1 MKADGV
7 NPRTGQ
13 PYVRPG
19 GSYKKASAEGT
30 SAASL
35 AKLSQAAEKKVGDAT
50 VIATLR
56 GEIATLKEQVRSLTE
71 GRDLAVSAAE
81 LKIEKLSADAL
92 LKRYQD
98 GIRDGASLA
107 RTGLMSS
114 DSPSMQTP
122 R

>member
-1 MKADGV
+1 M

-81 LKIEKLSADAL
+81 LKIEKLTFSRTESVTNSVVRAMVADAAVHE
-92 LKRYQD
+92 R
-98 GIRDGASLA
+98 A
-107 RTGLMSS
+107 RPPEVARLS
-114 DSPSMQTP
+114 
-122 R
+122 

>member
-1 MKADGV
+1 MKEDGV
-7 NPRTGQ
+7 NPRTGK
-13 PYVRPG
+13 PYVRAG
-19 GSYKKASAEGT
+19 GSYKKASAEVT

-92 LKRYQD
+92 LRRYQD